1 MISHTPSI
9 LSKIVLIILELGSP
23 ILIGLLSLSTHDK
36 MILELMGKGMD
47 IIIQS
52 QIAQKSSKLSN
63 LTDPIDRSRHSI
75 DPSQGFV
82 QT

>member
-23 ILIGLLSLSTHDK
+23 ILIGLLSLSAHDK

-52 QIAQKSSKLSN
+52 
-63 LTDPIDRSRHSI
+63 
-75 DPSQGFV
+75 
-82 QT
+82 